1 MPSGSVTPNGQF
13 TPAHTFNVT
22 LFVPLD
28 DAKIQEDPNAS
39 FGRIQAAFAA
49 FAASVAEEFVAPG
62 HEVQVGIGWV
72 SKVFNESDDIMLSVT
87 TATPEPEPE
96 P

>member
-13 TPAHTFNVT
+13 IPAHTFTVT
-22 LFVPLD
+22 LFVPLT

-39 FGRIQAAFAA
+39 FARIQDGFAA

-62 HEVQVGIGWV
+62 HEVEVGISWV
-72 SKVFNESDDIMLSVT
+72 SKVFDESDDIMLSVT
-87 TATPEPEPE
+87 TATPDPEPE